1 MRAPFVHRLR
11 VRYGECDPQGIV
23 FNAHYVAYF
32 DVALTEL
39 WREALG
45 GWNAM
50 VATGVEAIVAE
61 LGARFLAPARA
72 DDVLELHTTVA
83 RFGRTSVDLRTDVVR
98 EGTVLVEGRLRHVF
112 VDAATWRPV
121 PVPEWIR
128 AGLAPY
134 AGMGSSASAP

>member
-1 MRAPFVHRLR
+1 MRAPFVHRLQ

-50 VATGVEAIVAE
+50 VATGVEAGVAE
-61 LGARFLAPARA
+61 
-72 DDVLELHTTVA
+72 
-83 RFGRTSVDLRTDVVR
+83 RTSVDLRTDVVR
-98 EGTVLVEGRLRHVF
+98 EGIVLVEGRLRHVF
-112 VDAATWRPV
+112 VDTATWRPV
-121 PVPEWIR
+121 PVPERIR